1 MKGSTAS
8 AGATGAAP
16 TGIAAAPKIA
26 SALSAAV
33 SERALIMST
42 NFRGAFEIGYC
53 AVSAARGSARGQKR
67 TEPRMTRRNL
77 STTAAIAVL
86 SVIFFTWGGL
96 TSLNDLLVPHLKAV
110 FRMNYARTMLIQ
122 FCFFGTY
129 FLMALPSGRVV
140 ANLGY
145 KPSIVIGLAVA
156 GAGALIFYPAAAAPS
171 YPLFLFA
178 LFVLAA
184 GITLLQVAANPYVSL
199 LGEARSASSRLT
211 LAQALNSLGTTLF
224 PWLIGPVILSVA
236 VLGTDQL
243 AALAPQQQ
251 EAYRIAQAHSVQLP
265 YLAIAVAL
273 FLMAVCVYLFRL
285 PPLTEATERAD
296 PEHHTF
302 REVLR
307 HRNLRFGVIAIFTYV
322 GAEVAIGSFLIN
334 YVSDA
339 HTGNVPVSRAA
350 RYVSYYW
357 GGAML
362 GRLLG
367 SLLLARLDPRRLVG
381 LFALVAIALLGT
393 SMLSAGAL
401 AMWSMIAIGLFNSI
415 MFPTLFTLGI
425 EGLGSMTSKASSL
438 LIMAIV
444 GGAIVPQLQG
454 VLADALHRLQPAY
467 LLPLLCY
474 AYIAW
479 YALAGSRV
487 AAPAGARAPA

>member
-1 MKGSTAS
+1 MSRRD
-8 AGATGAAP
+8 
-16 TGIAAAPKIA
+16 
-26 SALSAAV
+26 LS
-33 SERALIMST
+33 S
-42 NFRGAFEIGYC
+42 
-53 AVSAARGSARGQKR
+53 
-67 TEPRMTRRNL
+67 
-77 STTAAIAVL
+77 TAAIAVL

-110 FRMNYARTMLIQ
+110 FAMNYARTMLIQ

-129 FLMALPSGRVV
+129 FLMALPCGRLV

-156 GAGALIFYPAAAAPS
+156 GGGALLFYPAAAAPS

-178 LFVLAA
+178 LFVLAS
-184 GITLLQVAANPYVSL
+184 GITLLQVAANPYISL
-199 LGEARSASSRLT
+199 LGDARSASSRLT

-224 PWLIGPVILSVA
+224 PWLIGPIILSVA
-236 VLGTDQL
+236 VLGSAEL
-243 AALAPQQQ
+243 AALPPQGQ
-251 EAYRIAQAHSVQLP
+251 EAYRVAQAHSVQLP
-265 YLAIAVAL
+265 YLASGVAL
-273 FLMAVCVYLFRL
+273 FLMAACVYLFRL

-296 PEHHTF
+296 PERHTF
-302 REVLR
+302 REVLQ

-334 YVSDA
+334 YISDP
-339 HTGNVPVSRAA
+339 HSGNIPVDRAA
-350 RYVSYYW
+350 HYVSYYW
-357 GGAML
+357 GSAMF

-367 SLLLARLDPRRLVG
+367 SLLLTRIDSRRLVG
-381 LFALVAIALLGT
+381 VFAFIAIALLAT

-444 GGAIVPQLQG
+444 GGAVVPQLQG

-479 YALAGSRV
+479 YALAGSRLK
-487 AAPAGARAPA
+487 AARAARTPA